1 MRAIALEN
9 RRLLVNMTKIGFL
22 FVEKGSKKAN
32 KKIREYNGFSGRN
45 KVVEMVIVGYRWK
58 L

>member
-1 MRAIALEN
+1 
-9 RRLLVNMTKIGFL
+9 MTKIGFL

-32 KKIREYNGFSGRN
+32 KKIREYNGFSDRN

-58 L
+58 F